1 MLLES
6 FIVDVVL
13 LTETEGI
20 DKQASNLPTEQ
31 ANRGGATHN
40 QDRQKR
46 PGQSHTS
53 LAGTRY
59 VNHVIPHTEIAT
71 YATVVLGTDWNHP
84 SKGSVCQVESFR
96 VAEDGPVGNRNRQER
111 SRNSNPPCTIQE
123 TEPPG
128 KN

>member
-53 LAGTRY
+53 LAGTRS
-59 VNHVIPHTEIAT
+59 NLSAWPRTDPLAT
-71 YATVVLGTDWNHP
+71 ATVKNEAETRTRRARFRRRNHQAKINDKIKFQQSRDAMTMSTPLTLQPAKP
-84 SKGSVCQVESFR
+84 S
-96 VAEDGPVGNRNRQER
+96 
-111 SRNSNPPCTIQE
+111 
-123 TEPPG
+123 EPRRC
-128 KN
+128 